1 MGGFVMKIFKSI
13 GMCIAIAGGITAF
26 ILCMLAGMTQ
36 FVNFLWVG
44 FMSMIIYFA
53 AGGNCDWKLA
63 GRMLATFICGL
74 LWGALSNLIYIH
86 VFGVNT
92 LLASVLDYFLI
103 VFLLLFVHIVL
114 LAKTPFNFVPT
125 AFLGLATTIG
135 FYGRPFPLEG
145 MGLAGNMSPV
155 MITVYLIFYVIF
167 GLVFSLMINYI
178 TVFFA
183 KFVIKPDMGGEQTQ
197 EQ

>member
-1 MGGFVMKIFKSI
+1 
-13 GMCIAIAGGITAF
+13 
-26 ILCMLAGMTQ
+26 
-36 FVNFLWVG
+36 
-44 FMSMIIYFA
+44 MIIYFA

-74 LWGALSNLIYIH
+74 LWGGLSNIIYIY
-86 VFGVNT
+86 VFQSNG
-92 LLASVLDYFLI
+92 LLASILDYFVV
-103 VFLLLFVHIVL
+103 VFLLLFAHLVL

-135 FYGRPFPLEG
+135 FYGRPFPTQG
-145 MGLAGNMSPV
+145 MGLAGDMSPV

-167 GLVFSLMINYI
+167 GLVFSLMINYL

-183 KFVIKPDMGGEQTQ
+183 KFVIKPDMAEHADQ
-197 EQ
+197 